1 MEINK
6 EEEEEKAMKAADK
19 GGTRARLPRLGND
32 AAIDPVNG
40 KRPWCNQL
48 LQIRATHEGDYPAL
62 GE

>member
-1 MEINK
+1 MRRKKEEMEINK

-48 LQIRATHEGDYPAL
+48 L
-62 GE
+62 